1 MPFRTPSFFIWC
13 VVLVLLS
20 CSGESPAESAAANET
35 FDLPAQELTAVG
47 MTSEAA
53 KSAIQ
58 DLGFDW
64 VVMREDGVEYPA
76 GPEIPGR
83 FKLEIRE
90 GVVVRQV
97 VDGVQPYID
106 VNAMDTLEAQDLIV
120 SKGWTYRVTVIDG
133 VRVVDD
139 DSRVPS
145 RYNLWVTTDGKVVFH
160 EIDTVRLDEIW
171 EPSVA
176 N

>member
-1 MPFRTPSFFIWC
+1 
-13 VVLVLLS
+13 
-20 CSGESPAESAAANET
+20 
-35 FDLPAQELTAVG
+35 
-47 MTSEAA
+47 
-53 KSAIQ
+53 
-58 DLGFDW
+58 
-64 VVMREDGVEYPA
+64 
-76 GPEIPGR
+76 
-83 FKLEIRE
+83 
-90 GVVVRQV
+90 
-97 VDGVQPYID
+97 
-106 VNAMDTLEAQDLIV
+106 MDTLEAQDLIV
-120 SKGWTYRVTVIDG
+120 MKGWTYRVTVVDG

>member
-1 MPFRTPSFFIWC
+1 MSLQTVVRSHARTPVRAVSGA
-13 VVLVLLS
+13 VVVRKVNVERRGATGG
-20 CSGESPAESAAANET
+20 GEHADVPRS
-35 FDLPAQELTAVG
+35 
-47 MTSEAA
+47 
-53 KSAIQ
+53 
-58 DLGFDW
+58 
-64 VVMREDGVEYPA
+64 
-76 GPEIPGR
+76 
-83 FKLEIRE
+83 KLEHAVPLRDHE
-90 GVVVRQV
+90 LLRLVVAAHVVVRQV